1 MNSLPQLARGNLVR
15 PLAHE
20 WATDRQ
26 TAATDPS
33 ARMMWVDADGQLAVD
48 GAGRVL
54 WGGPVGQATY
64 LGRGPGGPL
73 FAQLAPPSAAATLPP
88 GAEAWVGLRH
98 LASSL
103 SAEGSAAAVT
113 AVALAAFH
121 AAHQFCGRCGG
132 ACDADA
138 TGWQRTCGR
147 CGQEIYP
154 RIDPAIIVAITDAA
168 DRLLLAH
175 NSRFAPARR
184 SVVAGFVEAGESLEV
199 AVQREVRE
207 EVGLEVEAIAYA
219 ASQAWPFPR
228 ALMLAFTAQAATT
241 RVRVDGQEIDAADF
255 YSRAQV
261 RAETAAGRLEL
272 PPAHSVGR
280 WLVER
285 WLAAPTADR

>member
-1 MNSLPQLARGNLVR
+1 MNSLPQLARGALVR
-15 PLAHE
+15 PPAHE
-20 WATDRQ
+20 WETDR
-26 TAATDPS
+26 AAAAADPA
-33 ARMMWVDADGQLAVD
+33 ARVLWVGDDGTLAADD
-48 GAGRVL
+48 TGRVL
-54 WGGPVGQATY
+54 WDEPGEQATY

-73 FAQLAPPSAAATLPP
+73 FAQLAASAALPP
-88 GAEAWVGLRH
+88 GATDWVGVRRIAHALT
-98 LASSL
+98 AD
-103 SAEGSAAAVT
+103 ASAAAVT

-121 AAHQFCGRCGG
+121 ATHRFCGRCGG
-132 ACDADA
+132 DCRADA
-138 TGWQRTCGR
+138 TGWQRTCNR

-184 SVVAGFVEAGESLEV
+184 SVVAGFVEAGESLET

-207 EVGLEVEAIAYA
+207 EVGLEVEAIVYA

-241 RVRVDGQEIDAADF
+241 RVQVDGQEIDAADF

-285 WLAAPTADR
+285 WLAAPAGH

>member
-1 MNSLPQLARGNLVR
+1 MNSLPQLARGALVR
-15 PLAHE
+15 PPAHE
-20 WATDRQ
+20 WETDRAAAAADPAARVLWVGDDGTLATDD
-26 TAATDPS
+26 T
-33 ARMMWVDADGQLAVD
+33 
-48 GAGRVL
+48 GRVL
-54 WGGPVGQATY
+54 WDEPGEQATY

-73 FAQLAPPSAAATLPP
+73 FAQLAASAVLPP
-88 GAEAWVGLRH
+88 GATDWVGLRRIAH
-98 LASSL
+98 ALTAD
-103 SAEGSAAAVT
+103 ASAAAVT

-121 AAHQFCGRCGG
+121 ASHRFCGRCGG
-132 ACDADA
+132 DCRADA
-138 TGWQRTCGR
+138 TGWQRTCNQ

-184 SVVAGFVEAGESLEV
+184 SVVAGFVEAGESLET

-207 EVGLEVEAIAYA
+207 EVGLDVEEIAYA

-241 RVRVDGQEIDAADF
+241 RVQVDGQEIDAADF

-285 WLAAPTADR
+285 WLAAPAGH

>member
-1 MNSLPQLARGNLVR
+1 MNSLPQLARGALVR
-15 PLAHE
+15 PPAHE
-20 WATDRQ
+20 WETDR
-26 TAATDPS
+26 AAAAADPA
-33 ARMMWVDADGQLAVD
+33 ARVLWVGDDGTLAADD
-48 GAGRVL
+48 TGRVL
-54 WGGPVGQATY
+54 WDEPGEQATY

-73 FAQLAPPSAAATLPP
+73 FAQLAASAALPP
-88 GAEAWVGLRH
+88 GATDWVGLRRIAH
-98 LASSL
+98 ALTAD
-103 SAEGSAAAVT
+103 ASAAAVT

-121 AAHQFCGRCGG
+121 TTHRFCGRCGG
-132 ACDADA
+132 DCRADA
-138 TGWQRTCGR
+138 TGWQRTCNQ

-184 SVVAGFVEAGESLEV
+184 SVVAGFVEAGESLET

-241 RVRVDGQEIDAADF
+241 RVQVDGQEIDAADF

-285 WLAAPTADR
+285 WLAAPAGH